1 VLTGNI
7 ADRHSG
13 LHRLGDDGQLQ
24 FGRATP
30 VITSTFENVSDIGA
44 CLGLSLGPPAIAG
57 VRVKRVQFSE
67 DLAVDQEGALIGDLA
82 IEHSSMMGRSAL
94 STVALLPIHALQ
106 NGEVSGRHRRH
117 GRKPAALAAAAD
129 GKNETL
135 ADGRA
140 HRRDRLA
147 IDTGRA
153 DTGIEPP
160 VIRRVSRQAR
170 SIAFYKVERH
180 GHDDTHC
187 RP

>member
-67 DLAVDQEGALIGDLA
+67 DLA

-180 GHDDTHC
+180 GHDDIHC
-187 RP
+187 RSLGPTPF